1 MYVTI
6 EELAE
11 NLSVS
16 VSSIRGWLKAG
27 YFSQDAYFNVN
38 SVYRFK
44 LEQVIEELHSG
55 NFQERAS
62 EEISI
67 SAEAKSA
74 EAIGASTILLDEYKY
89 LVAGLFGIISR
100 NFLLPDKMAEK
111 LRSFQEDFTAE
122 YSFDYGTSFLLDAT
136 SLLSRYNLDEVLTSI
151 RNLIISN
158 WSDNEDRRTLL
169 DMLGIFNDI
178 GTIQTGMLDKLNEYL
193 KYENDLREKLLARM
207 GADYETL
214 NSVLS
219 DEERIL
225 EDVEDILVNASEG
238 IIKNREQF
246 EMIYQMRKSLFG
258 NIYDFETG
266 SFKSEVIQQQH
277 SSAED

>member
-27 YFSQDAYFNVN
+27 YFSQEAYFNVN

-55 NFQERAS
+55 NFKERAS

-74 EAIGASTILLDEYKY
+74 EAIGVSTILLDEYKY
-89 LVAGLFGIISR
+89 LAAGLFSIISS
-100 NFLLPDKMAEK
+100 NFLLPNNMAEK
-111 LRSFQEDFTAE
+111 LQNFEHDFNSE
-122 YSFDYGTSFLLDAT
+122 YSFDYGNSVLLDAT
-136 SLLSRYNLDEVLTSI
+136 SILRHYNLDEVLTAI
-151 RNLIISN
+151 RHLIISH
-158 WSDNEDRRTLL
+158 WSDDEDRRTLL
-169 DMLGIFNDI
+169 DKLGIFNDI
-178 GTIQTGMLDKLNEYL
+178 SKIQAGMLDKLNKYL
-193 KYENDLREKLLARM
+193 KYENNFREKLLTRM

-219 DEERIL
+219 DEEKIL
-225 EDVEDILVNASEG
+225 EEVQDLLVNASEG
-238 IIKNREQF
+238 ITANREQF